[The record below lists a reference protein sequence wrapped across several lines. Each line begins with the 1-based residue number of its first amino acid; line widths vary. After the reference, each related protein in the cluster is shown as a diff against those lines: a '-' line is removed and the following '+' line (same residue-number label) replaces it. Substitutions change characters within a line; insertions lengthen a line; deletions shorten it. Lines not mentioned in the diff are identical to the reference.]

1 MAGIP
6 RSAIKFYSSETFVTE
21 VTSGTN
27 AGATLYP
34 KVHGPFTENL
44 TGSNK
49 QVTFP
54 YNGRIGISGQ
64 ATFVCGADNDV
75 FTVNLPS
82 AGEIKYINDS
92 VGWTGIGTASNENL
106 GLSYPDETNEIY
118 IPKGSG
124 NISFTFYTNSQYITG
139 NPSVHNGASFV
150 SQTINGVSS
159 GDEPANAQTVNDI
172 GRVVLYPVVLTYAIT
187 ANPTIAIRNVLEY
200 EYPNNGLKIRF
211 VQAAGDANLTLS
223 VSSVNVSNS
232 TGLGSTPVTVNANT
246 NWTIS

>member
-6 RSAIKFYSSETFVTE
+6 RSAIKFYSNETFVTE

-54 YNGRIGISGQ
+54 YKGRIGISGQ

-75 FTVNLPS
+75 FTVNIPA
-82 AGEIKYINDS
+82 AGDIKFENNS
-92 VGWTGIGTASNENL
+92 VGWTGIGTASLENL
-106 GLSYPDETNEIY
+106 GTSYPDYTYEMF

-124 NISFTFYTNSQYITG
+124 NISLTFYTNSIYVTG
-139 NPSVHNGASFV
+139 NPSELNGASFV

-172 GRVVLYPVVLTYAIT
+172 GRVVLYPIVLTYAIT
-187 ANPTIAIRNVLEY
+187 ANPTIANRTLFTY
-200 EYPNNGLKIRF
+200 EYPEHDLKIRF

-232 TGLGSTPVTVNANT
+232 NGHGSTPVTVNANT